1 MGFKAYFCHSMALI
15 LGIETSTD
23 TCSVAL
29 GSNGIVL
36 KELNN
41 FEGNKHASQLQ
52 IMVKNVLEET
62 GFNLSNLEAI
72 AVSKGPG
79 SYTGLRVGVSAAKG
93 YAYALQ
99 IPVIAL
105 NSLVSMANK
114 FIIENQPDCDFII
127 PMIDARRMEVYS
139 ATYNKAL
146 TEIAPIRAQIV
157 SFNTFDS
164 IPLDTKAIF
173 IGNGAIKCQE
183 LLQRPSFTFL
193 NFPCGASGLIS
204 LAELAYSKK
213 DFENTAYFEPYY
225 LKEFVG
231 TSPSKK

>member
-1 MGFKAYFCHSMALI
+1 MALI

-23 TCSVAL
+23 TCSVAI

-52 IMVKNVLEET
+52 LMVKKVLEET
-62 GFNLSNLEAI
+62 GFNLSDLHAI
-72 AVSKGPG
+72 AVCKGPG

-99 IPVIAL
+99 IPVIAI
-105 NSLVSMANK
+105 NSLLSLTNK
-114 FIIENQPDCDFII
+114 FIIENDPGCDLIV
-127 PMIDARRMEVYS
+127 PMIDARRMEVYT
-139 ATYNKAL
+139 ATYTKIL
-146 TEIAPIRAQIV
+146 VEVAPIRAQIV
-157 SFNTFDS
+157 LADSFENLPSNTK
-164 IPLDTKAIF
+164 TVF

-183 LLQRPSFTFL
+183 LLQRPSFNFL
-193 NFPCGASGLIS
+193 NYPCGASGLIS
-204 LAELAYSKK
+204 LAESAYLKNE
-213 DFENTAYFEPYY
+213 FENTAYFEPYY